1 MAEATDSG
9 AAGTD
14 NANPGGGASGGA
26 NSGVARSQPRRFTLR
41 DVAARAQ
48 VDPSIVSRVLA
59 GEDWR
64 VSAPTRERID
74 RAVKA
79 LNYVPHRM
87 ARGLRTGET
96 LTLAVLL
103 PHIGDPA
110 YFNMMTGAMAAAAE
124 SNYVALFADTNDDPA
139 LELQEIDRL
148 TGRVDGVVSAAAR
161 PGSPGIARIGASGTP
176 VVLLNRR
183 GDSGLPSVIGPDRAG
198 AVLAVTH
205 LTGLGHRR
213 IAHLSG
219 PLDLDPSRRR
229 RDGYLAVMAHA
240 GLPVDPGWLA
250 EAELTEDPAAE
261 QARTLLRL
269 PARRRP
275 TALFASTLPSALG
288 ALREFRAQGVDVP
301 GDISVVGFDDHPLA
315 DHLWAPLTTVRMP
328 HVVMGRLA
336 VRLLIQLIRQEPVPG
351 QTVVEDP
358 PVLVV
363 RGSTGPVTAAR

>member
-1 MAEATDSG
+1 VAEATDSG

-14 NANPGGGASGGA
+14 AARAANADADSGL
-26 NSGVARSQPRRFTLR
+26 ARARPRRSTLR

-124 SNYVALFADTNDDPA
+124 SNYVALFADTNDDTA

-183 GDSGLPSVIGPDRAG
+183 GDAGLPSVTGPDRAG

-213 IAHLSG
+213 IAHLGG
-219 PLDLDPSRRR
+219 PLELDPSQRRR
-229 RDGYLAVMAHA
+229 EGYLAAMADT
-240 GLPVDPGWLA
+240 GLPVHADWLA
-250 EAELTEDPAAE
+250 ESELTEDTAA
-261 QARTLLRL
+261 AKAHALLGL
-269 PARRRP
+269 PSRRRP
-275 TALFASTLPSALG
+275 TAVFASTLPSALG

-315 DHLWAPLTTVRMP
+315 DHLWAPLTTIRMP
-328 HVVMGRLA
+328 HVVMGQLA
-336 VRLLIQLIRQEPVPG
+336 VRLLIQLIRREPVPAE
-351 QTVVEDP
+351 TVVEDP

-363 RGSTGPVTAAR
+363 RGSTGPVSAGR

>member
-1 MAEATDSG
+1 MAEATDPG

-14 NANPGGGASGGA
+14 GAGSGTPA
-26 NSGVARSQPRRFTLR
+26 SATARSRPRRSTLR

-124 SNYVALFADTNDDPA
+124 SNYVALFADTNDDTA
-139 LELQEIDRL
+139 LESQEIDRL
-148 TGRVDGVVSAAAR
+148 TGRVDGVVSATAR
-161 PGSPGIARIGASGTP
+161 RGSPGLARIGASGTP

-183 GDSGLPSVIGPDRAG
+183 GDGELPSVTGPDRSG
-198 AVLAVTH
+198 AVLAVSH
-205 LTGLGHRR
+205 LTGLGHTR
-213 IAHLSG
+213 IAHLGG
-219 PLDLDPSRRR
+219 PLDLDPSQRR
-229 RDGYLAVMAHA
+229 RDGYLAAMREA
-240 GLPVDPGWLA
+240 GLAVDPGWLA
-250 EAELTEDPAAE
+250 ESALTEDAAAE
-261 QARTLLRL
+261 QARVLLRL
-269 PARRRP
+269 PSRRRP
-275 TALFASTLPSALG
+275 TAVFASTLTSSLG
-288 ALREFRAQGVDVP
+288 ALRELRAQGVEVAGDV
-301 GDISVVGFDDHPLA
+301 SVVGFDDHPLA
-315 DHLWAPLTTVRMP
+315 DHLWAPLTTIRMP
-328 HVVMGRLA
+328 HVVMGELA
-336 VRLLIQLIRQEPVPG
+336 VRLLIRLIRHEPVPG
-351 QTVVEDP
+351 ETVVEDP

-363 RGSTGPVTAAR
+363 RGSTGPAKAQPSH